1 MSKSIKLK
9 DNTYIDSSSIT
20 HNRQTLK
27 SMLNRTKYIVLY
39 DTIKTPSLVTLRDN
53 VQNYD
58 FIIVKMTSNYYDH
71 YQYLNIL
78 SYDLSGLYSWRN
90 QRLAYFSGEGNLVC
104 SGYCNI
110 YDNKFDGRNLTLDDY
125 IHITSIIGVKLI

>member
-1 MSKSIKLK
+1 MPKSIKPK
-9 DNTYIDSSSIT
+9 DNTYIDSTGIVHNRKTLSSI
-20 HNRQTLK
+20 
-27 SMLNRTKYIVLY
+27 LNRTKYTTLY
-39 DTIKTPSLVTLRDN
+39 NGIKTPSLVTLSDN

-78 SYDLSGLYSWRN
+78 SYEFNGLYSWRN
-90 QRLAYFSGEGNLVC
+90 QRLAYFDGEGKLAF